1 MIYVKLKFEKNY
13 MKNNYSLDEILNAIN
28 DLHKIK
34 KEKKIDQVKENKN
47 MSQNLDI
54 PKNTLKLIEEAEKS
68 KN

>member
-1 MIYVKLKFEKNY
+1 
-13 MKNNYSLDEILNAIN
+13 MKNNYSLDEILDAIS

-34 KEKKIDQVKENKN
+34 KVKKIDLVKENKN
-47 MSQNLDI
+47 TSQNLEI